1 MFKGV
6 NKVFIIGRLG
16 FDPEIRYMSSGSA
29 VVNISVATS
38 DTRKDKTT
46 GEIIAKTE
54 WHRIVLYNKLGEL
67 AHDILKKGSKVY
79 VEGSLRTNKWKGKD
93 GSLKST
99 TEIVANNMQVLDLKD
114 QKVDFVKSSE
124 SNDVFVED
132 KSKVVFF
139 DENIPF

>member
-16 FDPEIRYMSSGSA
+16 FDPEIRYMSSGIA
-29 VVNISVATS
+29 VVTISVATS

-46 GEIIAKTE
+46 GEFVSKTE
-54 WHRIVLYNKLGEL
+54 WHRIVLYNKLGEI

-79 VEGSLRTNKWKGKD
+79 VEGSLRTNKWKSKD

-99 TEIVANNMQVLDLKD
+99 TEIVANNIEFLDLKD
-114 QKVDFVKSSE
+114 QKVDFVKSGD
-124 SNDVFVED
+124 SNDIFVED
-132 KSKVVFF
+132 KSKTIFF

>member
-16 FDPEIRYMSSGSA
+16 FDPDIRYMSSGSA
-29 VVNISVATS
+29 VVTISVATS

-46 GEIIAKTE
+46 GEFVSKTE
-54 WHRIVLYNKLGEL
+54 WHRIVLYNKLGEI

-99 TEIVANNMQVLDLKD
+99 TEIVANNIEFLDLKD
-114 QKVDFVKSSE
+114 HKTDVVKSVD
-124 SNDVFVED
+124 SNDIFVED
-132 KSKVVFF
+132 KGKTVFF